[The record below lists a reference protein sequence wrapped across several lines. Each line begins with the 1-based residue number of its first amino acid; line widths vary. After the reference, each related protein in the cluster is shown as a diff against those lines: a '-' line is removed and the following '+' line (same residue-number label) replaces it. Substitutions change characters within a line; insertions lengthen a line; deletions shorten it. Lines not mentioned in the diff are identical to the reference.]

1 MNVLLC
7 TMDRTVLIEA
17 QKQWL
22 IITIAVIFCANGVI
36 QFLDHSGSQFRMG
49 IGIMMLLFSIYYAV
63 YSVLGFSLKSKY
75 SAKIKITEKL
85 LELRTKFW
93 FDGIMLTLNW
103 KDINSIHFSKYKIDF
118 KLTNGQRSVPFR
130 SISEAKLK
138 QIIREAA
145 EQRNIEVIDFRW

>member
-1 MNVLLC
+1 MN
-7 TMDRTVLIEA
+7 RTVLIEA

-22 IITIAVIFCANGVI
+22 IITIAVIFCVNGVI
-36 QFLDHSGSQFRMG
+36 QFLDHSGSLFRVG
-49 IGIMMLLFSIYYAV
+49 IGIMMLLLSIYYAV
-63 YSVLGFSLKSKY
+63 YSILGFSLKSKY

-93 FDGIMLTLNW
+93 FDGVMLTLNW
-103 KDINSIHFSKYKIDF
+103 EDIRSIQFSKYKIDF
-118 KLTNGQRSVPFR
+118 ELTNGQRSVPYR

-145 EQRNIEVIDFRW
+145 EQHSIEVVGS